1 MFVNYISLVFV
12 LLLGIFILVS
22 LSFSVGWVISFSP
35 CSFFLLSDFD
45 FVSCVDTIVIMS
57 LSMLII
63 CSLFAFIYCFHYY
76 YGSADAKFLF
86 YLMVWF
92 VLVMFILILSNSLIF
107 TLVMWEYLGFVSFLL
122 ILFYSNSSSVRASL
136 ITLFSS
142 RFGDVGLFVVLV
154 YTIYN
159 GISTWLFFFSFFL
172 VVITKSAGFPF
183 ISWLLEAM
191 RAPTPVSSLVHSSTL
206 VAAGV
211 WFIVRYG
218 GLLESFT
225 VFFIFI
231 VSLLTIFVTGLC
243 ALFFV
248 DLKKIVA
255 LSTCNNIAWCLV
267 YYVCNDLYLVIFQL
281 LVHGICKCALF
292 ILVGDLMSSS
302 SSSQSSIGI
311 YMSRYGGLYNSL
323 LLSFLVFCLCGLPF
337 MGIYFSKHFF
347 FICLV
352 SYSFNVFLV
361 LLILLGFLLSYIY
374 SFRLAMLVC
383 SCVRGLS
390 SGYIVSFVYV
400 GIFTLVGSLFG
411 WLIFGNL
418 EEYSHLS
425 LIWSVLFLLV
435 QVGGCFLGAFIYY
448 VGLCGWFWESILCGS
463 DSLVGLAYR
472 LYNFIFSFSFMVI
485 YRWEVASLFY
495 LSSFFSR
502 LSGGLFIFSLNFV
515 VFGVLCYFIFC
526 LFF

>member
-1 MFVNYISLVFV
+1 MFVSVISLSFV
-12 LLLGIFILVS
+12 LFLGAFILVV
-22 LSFSVGWVISFSP
+22 LGFSVSYIISFSP
-35 CSFFLLSDFD
+35 CSFFLLGDFD
-45 FVSCVDTIVIMS
+45 FISCVDTIVVMC
-57 LSMLII
+57 LTMLII
-63 CSLFAFIYCFHYY
+63 CSLLAFIYCFHYY
-76 YGSADAKFLF
+76 YGAADAKFLF

-142 RFGDVGLFVVLV
+142 RFGDVGLFIVLV
-154 YTIYN
+154 YVLFN
-159 GISTWLFFFSFFL
+159 GVHSWFFLLSFFL

-218 GLLESFT
+218 TLLDSFT
-225 VFFIFI
+225 VFFIFTI
-231 VSLLTIFVTGLC
+231 SLITIFITGLC

-255 LSTCNNIAWCLV
+255 LSTCNNVAWCLV
-267 YYVCNDLYLVIFQL
+267 YYVCNDLYLVVFQL
-281 LVHGICKCALF
+281 LVHGVCKCALF

-302 SSSQSSIGI
+302 SGSQSSIGV

-323 LLSFLVFCLCGLPF
+323 LLSLLVFCLCGLPF

-347 FICLV
+347 FISLV
-352 SYSFNVFLV
+352 NFSFNFLLVFLV
-361 LLILLGFLLSYIY
+361 LFGFFLSYIY

-383 SCVRGLS
+383 SCARGLS
-390 SGYIVSFVYV
+390 SGYLVSFVFI

-411 WLIFGNL
+411 WLIFGGL
-418 EEYSHLS
+418 EEYADLS
-425 LIWSVLFLLV
+425 LVWSILFLLV
-435 QVGGCFLGAFIYY
+435 QLAGCIVGSLIYFTSFE
-448 VGLCGWFWESILCGS
+448 GWFWESILCGN
-463 DSLVGLAYR
+463 DFMVGLFYHF
-472 LYNFIFSFSFMVI
+472 YNVIFSFSVAVI
-485 YRWEVASLFY
+485 YRWEVTLLFY
-495 LSSFFSR
+495 FSGLFSR
-502 LSGGLFIFSLNFV
+502 LESGLFIFSLNFV
-515 VFGVLCYFIFC
+515 VFGILCYFIFC
-526 LFF
+526 LIF